1 MVNVR
6 FVKPLDVDLLI
17 KHATN
22 HDFIVVLE
30 DNVMM
35 GGLGSAIMESLQ
47 ANDLQIPVKSFG
59 WPDTFIPHGSSVNEL
74 RAKYGLDD
82 QSILTSVENF
92 INKRHKSPERAIA

>member
-1 MVNVR
+1 M
-6 FVKPLDVDLLI
+6 KPLDVDLLI
-17 KHATN
+17 KHATR

-47 ANDLQIPVKSFG
+47 LNDLQIPIKRFG

-82 QSILTSVENF
+82 QSIFTSVENF
-92 INKRHKSPERAIA
+92 IKKRHKKPERAIA